1 MKKLTPQQMKFVTE
15 YVKIGNAAEAA
26 VAAGYSAKSAASR
39 ASKLLAM
46 PQVQEYQREVAREMF
61 QRFGVDESWIG
72 LKLVA
77 LVESCMEGY
86 PHMVRD
92 PNTHQ
97 MVPDGTW
104 QLNASGAAKA
114 LHELREHMGLTRKK
128 DEEETGGGLSF
139 EDWLAEQEKGSG
151 L

>member
-1 MKKLTPQQMKFVTE
+1 MKRLTPQQMKFIVE
-15 YVKIGNAAEAA
+15 YMKSGNAAEAA

-46 PQVQEYQREVAREMF
+46 PGVQEYRQQVAKEMF
-61 QRFGVDESWIG
+61 AQIGVDENWIG
-72 LKLVA
+72 LKLVT

-86 PHMVRD
+86 PHMVRN
-92 PNTHQ
+92 PVTHE
-97 MVPDGTW
+97 MEPDGTW

-114 LHELREHMGLTRKK
+114 IHELRDHMGLTRRK
-128 DEEETGGGLSF
+128 DEEEQGDKRSF
-139 EDWLAEQEKGSG
+139 EDWLNEQGKESG

>member
-1 MKKLTPQQMKFVTE
+1 MKGLTPQQMKFVVE
-15 YVKIGNAAEAA
+15 YMKIGNAAEAA

-46 PQVQEYQREVAREMF
+46 PAVQEYRQQVAREMF
-61 QRFGVDESWIG
+61 AQIGVDESWIG
-72 LKLVA
+72 LKLVT

-86 PHMVRD
+86 PHMVRN
-92 PNTHQ
+92 PETHQ
-97 MVPDGTW
+97 MEPDGTW

-114 LHELREHMGLTRKK
+114 IHELREHMGLTRKR
-128 DEEETGGGLSF
+128 DEENTAAGQSF
-139 EDWLAEQEKGSG
+139 EDWLAEQNGSSK